1 MSVRATF
8 TADATSVRTKALY
21 QWDYGQNLE
30 IEAADLPSIIEV
42 HFSCAG
48 MTEAIVTTCSV
59 ADGLG
64 VVNIPNSC
72 LEQSSQITAWV
83 YEVSGTQGCTTKMI
97 AIPVTA
103 RTRPGRTDEIPQ
115 EITDKYTQLIEQ
127 VNDALGTLADGTVI
141 TKRAENAD
149 KADYATSAGNAS
161 SAAYAQSAGNAAQS
175 DKANNALG
183 ADVAQKAILLTPTT
197 VWAENEEGEE
207 GEWVGPA
214 DPYVFTSPGK
224 YLIKV
229 GVTDT
234 TGEGYIS
241 YKGVDI
247 WIVDLE
253 ETATA
258 SVAYSNTTF
267 TITYDVST
275 KTLSVEADNDSSDYG
290 CGILRIAQLISLE
303 GW

>member
-21 QWDYGQNLE
+21 QWDYGQQLE
-30 IEAADLPSIIEV
+30 IEATDLPAIIEV

-83 YEVSGTQGCTTKMI
+83 YEISGTQGCTTKMI
-97 AIPVTA
+97 AIPITA
-103 RTRPGRTDEIPQ
+103 RVRPGRTDEIPQ
-115 EITDKYTQLIEQ
+115 EISDKYTQLIEQ

-141 TKRAENAD
+141 TKRAEKAD
-149 KADYATSAGNAS
+149 NADYATSAGNAS
-161 SAAYAQSAGNAAQS
+161 SAAYAQSAGNAAQA

-183 ADVAQKAILLTPTT
+183 SDVAQKAILLTPRT
-197 VWAENEEGEE
+197 VWIENEEGEE
-207 GEWVGPA
+207 GEVVEPA
-214 DPYVFTSPGK
+214 APYVFTTPGK
-224 YLIKV
+224 YLVKV
-229 GVTDT
+229 GITDI
-234 TGEGYIS
+234 TGDGYIG
-241 YKGVDI
+241 YKGVDL

-258 SVAYSNTTF
+258 SVEGGDTTF
-267 TITYDVST
+267 TITYNAST
-275 KTLSVEADNDSSDYG
+275 KTLSVETDNDSSDYG
-290 CGILRIAQLISLE
+290 CKMLRIAQLISLE